1 VTASAATSPAHVSA
15 PSHASAFA
23 AATGLGAAALVGGAC
38 LLSPLYGVG
47 IAAGLLLVAV
57 AARDLAVALA
67 LWLPT
72 LFLEGVPALNL
83 AGKAGGL
90 VLLAA
95 WAWEVRRDGAAF
107 AAVRRE
113 CPGTLFLLFG
123 LLTWTTL
130 SVGWAENWQSAFSGL
145 LRWYAVG
152 LLFLVTACTVRSPVA
167 LRRLALAFVVG
178 GVLSVLVSVAS
189 GSTATGGGAARLAT
203 AAGDPNFL
211 GAWLLAAAVVALT
224 LCVVLVG
231 GATRAFLVGSLCL
244 LLVGMGLTVSRG
256 AFIAAAMTGIAG
268 LVLLQGR
275 RRPVLALTLTGTVGV
290 VVWLQSSPAAL
301 RRFSDTSTGSGRS
314 DLWAVAW
321 KMTRHHPWLGVGL
334 DNFTDQAGVYMR
346 EVGPITTS
354 YLIARAQ
361 PDEVHNVYLQTLAEG
376 GVVALVLLV
385 GFAYACLRATVQAA
399 RRLDAQG
406 LGKEAT
412 LVYGLLLAQCSLL
425 AASFFLSSAVDKRL
439 WLLLALGPALSVLS
453 RSGVRPRP

>member
-1 VTASAATSPAHVSA
+1 MTASAATAPAPPQA
-15 PSHASAFA
+15 PPRVIVL
-23 AATGLGAAALVGGAC
+23 GLGAAALVGGAC

-47 IAAGLLLVAV
+47 VAAGLLLVAV
-57 AARDLAVALA
+57 AAHDLGVAVA

-90 VLLAA
+90 VLLVA
-95 WAWEVRRDGAAF
+95 WAREVRRDGSAF
-107 AAVRRE
+107 TAVRRE
-113 CPGTLFLLFG
+113 CPGTLFLLLG

-130 SVGWAENWQSAFSGL
+130 SVTWAENWQSAFSGL

-152 LLFLVTACTVRSPVA
+152 LLFLVTACTVRTPVA

-178 GVLSVLVSVAS
+178 GVLSVLVSLAS
-189 GSTATGGGAARLAT
+189 GTTATGVGASRLAT

-211 GAWLLAAAVVALT
+211 GAWLLAAALVAVT
-224 LCVVLVG
+224 LCVVLLGV
-231 GATRAFLVGSLCL
+231 ATRAFLIGALSL

-256 AFIAAAMTGIAG
+256 AFIAAGVTGLVG
-268 LVLLQGR
+268 LVLLRGR
-275 RRPVLALTLTGTVGV
+275 RRPVLALTLAGTAGV
-290 VVWLQSSPAAL
+290 VVWLQSSPGAL

-321 KMTRHHPWLGVGL
+321 QMTRHHPWLGVGL
-334 DNFTDQAGVYMR
+334 DNFTDQADLYMR
-346 EVGPITTS
+346 EIGPITTS
-354 YLIARAQ
+354 YLIARAR

-406 LGKEAT
+406 ARNEAT

-439 WLLLALGPALSVLS
+439 WLLLALGPALAVLS
-453 RSGVRPRP
+453 RSREGPGP